1 MDPTLAQIRLD
12 EANVFAGHVEAVAQ
26 MHLDTRK
33 SEALWLMTSKSIA
46 RALDFDAKVVH
57 PEKMRPLAKKLGE
70 ETKKICEKIDREI
83 AGWRHLDKNEAA
95 NKFGRNGYK
104 TRSGCGS

>member
-1 MDPTLAQIRLD
+1 MDPTLAQKRLD

-57 PEKMRPLAKKLGE
+57 PER
-70 ETKKICEKIDREI
+70 R
-83 AGWRHLDKNEAA
+83 
-95 NKFGRNGYK
+95 
-104 TRSGCGS
+104 

>member
-1 MDPTLAQIRLD
+1 MADELDTTLAQKRLD
-12 EANVFAGHVEAVAQ
+12 EAIVFARHVEAVAK

-57 PEKMRPLAKKLGE
+57 PGEDESPGKK
-70 ETKKICEKIDREI
+70 
-83 AGWRHLDKNEAA
+83 AGRRNEQ
-95 NKFGRNGYK
+95 NM
-104 TRSGCGS
+104 